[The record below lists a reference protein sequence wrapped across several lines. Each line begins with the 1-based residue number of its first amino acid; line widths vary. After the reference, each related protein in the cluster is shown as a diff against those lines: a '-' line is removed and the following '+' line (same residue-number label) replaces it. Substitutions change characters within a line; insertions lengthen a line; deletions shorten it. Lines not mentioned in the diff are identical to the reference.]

1 MVGDGQKPAMDSW
14 GSQAKLRPT
23 KPAQSGVTLHPN
35 ATIVKLN
42 KGRKI
47 SIVYARLKK
56 CGAFLFLAVPG
67 ARLPPRAAR
76 RVRPRPVDARLQVTR
91 VSNGRRG
98 GSGRSRER
106 AGTWGGSREPT
117 RARRG
122 DNRHMQQKVG
132 RVRCL
137 LLRQPSHPL
146 QRRATKFECG
156 SCGAISTGVG
166 DGDLEGGHVTQRRFF
181 GAGGETTGRRPPAGV
196 TVPVGCGALDAPAG
210 CTGWR
215 CVGGENFLKRLW
227 PLKAPRG
234 DPSDRRGTGD
244 SSQPKMQCP
253 VVDTGDGRGLSMLPL
268 RFGAR
273 PMAGGGGGSFVFSL
287 MAMAEGLGATAATG
301 GAEEAAAPPPQ
312 SPELAIGRVGG
323 KTAAGRRRHQGSRR
337 EAAQQAAHHDSP
349 PRRI

>member
-1 MVGDGQKPAMDSW
+1 
-14 GSQAKLRPT
+14 
-23 KPAQSGVTLHPN
+23 
-35 ATIVKLN
+35 
-42 KGRKI
+42 
-47 SIVYARLKK
+47 
-56 CGAFLFLAVPG
+56 
-67 ARLPPRAAR
+67 
-76 RVRPRPVDARLQVTR
+76 
-91 VSNGRRG
+91 
-98 GSGRSRER
+98 
-106 AGTWGGSREPT
+106 
-117 RARRG
+117 
-122 DNRHMQQKVG
+122 MQQKVG

-166 DGDLEGGHVTQRRFF
+166 DGDWEGGHVTQRRFF
-181 GAGGETTGRRPPAGV
+181 WAGGETTERRPPAGV
-196 TVPVGCGALDAPAG
+196 TVPVGCGTLDAPAG
-210 CTGWR
+210 RTGRR

-287 MAMAEGLGATAATG
+287 MAMAEGLGPLRPREAPRRLPRHLLKAPNWPSDAW
-301 GAEEAAAPPPQ
+301 EERPQ
-312 SPELAIGRVGG
+312 PVDDDTRGRDPRGCP
-323 KTAAGRRRHQGSRR
+323 AGR
-337 EAAQQAAHHDSP
+337 P
-349 PRRI
+349 PRLASP